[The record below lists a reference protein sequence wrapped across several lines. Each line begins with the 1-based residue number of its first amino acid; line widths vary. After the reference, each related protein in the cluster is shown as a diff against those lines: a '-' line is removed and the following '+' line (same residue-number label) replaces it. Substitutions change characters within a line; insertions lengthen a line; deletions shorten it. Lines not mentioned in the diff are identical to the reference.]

1 MEEMLSLL
9 LIPATFLTVA
19 YFYRGKEM
27 SDKKKITTFFEIAKI
42 CIQHKGELQYPIF
55 LKEIEDNISMNYV
68 YKLPLGVPSQL
79 IKKLAEVLE
88 EGLYKPVKISFH
100 QRELH
105 IRVFKQEIPERWN
118 WSKDLLQEQTWSVM
132 IGKSLDKNV
141 YHDFEKTPHMCVS
154 GMTRFGKTVFL
165 KNVMTSLILQQPQH
179 VNFFIID
186 LKEGLEFSPYRD
198 LSQVEEVAKNPKQAL
213 EMLVRV
219 REMMVKRIEMMKT
232 SYFTNIIDTSIK
244 ERHFIIV
251 DEGANL
257 CPTQGLPK
265 KQRDLLFLCQEMLSE
280 IARIGGGLGFRL
292 IFCTQYPTSD
302 TLPRQ
307 IKQNADAKLG
317 FRLPT
322 AIASQVAL
330 DEPGLEDLPSLPGR
344 ALFKTDRTEEIQVPY
359 LKDKDMWDLLKQYK
373 VVKKHEAPNSQT
385 ESEAN
390 RDFIH
395 FE

>member
-1 MEEMLSLL
+1 MLSLL
-9 LIPATFLTVA
+9 LIPATFITIA
-19 YFYRGKEM
+19 YFYQSNGM
-27 SDKKKITTFFEIAKI
+27 SDKKKIATFFEITKI
-42 CIQHKGELQYPIF
+42 CVQHKGELQYPIF
-55 LKEIEDNISMNYV
+55 IKEIKDDISMNYV

-79 IKKLAEVLE
+79 IQKLAEVLE

-105 IRVFKQEIPERWN
+105 IRVFSQQIPEMWN
-118 WSKDLLQEQTWSVM
+118 WSKELLKEHTWSVM
-132 IGKSLDKNV
+132 VGKALDKYV

-165 KNVMTSLILQQPQH
+165 KNVMTSLILQQSQH
-179 VNFFIID
+179 VKFFIVD
-186 LKEGLEFSPYRD
+186 LKEGLEFSPYKD
-198 LSQVEEVAKNPKQAL
+198 LSQVVEVAENPERAL
-213 EMLVRV
+213 EMLGRV
-219 REMMVKRIEMMKT
+219 REKMIKQIEMMKK
-232 SYFTNIIDTSIK
+232 SYFTNIIDTSIR
-244 ERHFIIV
+244 ERCFIIV

-265 KQRDLLFLCQEMLSE
+265 KQRDVLFMCQEMLSE

-307 IKQNADAKLG
+307 IKQNADAKIG
-317 FRLPT
+317 FRLPMT
-322 AIASQVAL
+322 VASQVAL
-330 DEPGLEDLPSLPGR
+330 DESGLEDLPSLPGR

-359 LKDKDMWDLLKQYK
+359 LKDTDMWKLLKKYK
-373 VVKKHEAPNSQT
+373 VVKQNEASNAQT
-385 ESEAN
+385 ESKTN
-390 RDFIH
+390 RDFIY

>member
-1 MEEMLSLL
+1 MEGMLSLL
-9 LIPATFLTVA
+9 LIPATFITVA
-19 YFYRGKEM
+19 YFYRSNGM
-27 SDKKKITTFFEIAKI
+27 SDKKKIATFFEITKI
-42 CIQHKGELQYPIF
+42 CVQHKGELQYPIF
-55 LKEIEDNISMNYV
+55 IKEIKDDISMNYV

-79 IKKLAEVLE
+79 IQKLAEVLE

-105 IRVFKQEIPERWN
+105 IRVFSQQIPEMWN
-118 WSKDLLQEQTWSVM
+118 WSKDLLKEHTWSVM
-132 IGKSLDKNV
+132 VGKALDKYV

-165 KNVMTSLILQQPQH
+165 KNVMTSLILQQSQH
-179 VNFFIID
+179 VKFFIVD
-186 LKEGLEFSPYRD
+186 LKEGLEFSPYKD
-198 LSQVEEVAKNPKQAL
+198 LSQVVEVAENPERAL
-213 EMLVRV
+213 EMLGRV
-219 REMMVKRIEMMKT
+219 REKMIKQIEMMKK
-232 SYFTNIIDTSIK
+232 SYFTNIIDTSIR
-244 ERHFIIV
+244 ERCFIIV

-265 KQRDLLFLCQEMLSE
+265 KQRDVLFMCQEMLSE

-307 IKQNADAKLG
+307 IKQNADAKIG

-322 AIASQVAL
+322 TVASQVAL
-330 DEPGLEDLPSLPGR
+330 DESGLEDLPSLPGR

-359 LKDKDMWDLLKQYK
+359 LKDTDMWKLLKKYK
-373 VVKKHEAPNSQT
+373 VVKQNEASNAQT
-385 ESEAN
+385 ESETN
-390 RDFIH
+390 RDFIY

>member
-1 MEEMLSLL
+1 MLSLL

-19 YFYRGKEM
+19 YFSQSNGT
-27 SDKKKITTFFEIAKI
+27 SDKKKIATFFEIAKI
-42 CIQHKGELQYPIF
+42 CVQHKGELQYPIF
-55 LKEIEDNISMNYV
+55 IKEIKDDISMNYV

-79 IKKLAEVLE
+79 IQKLAEVLE

-105 IRVFKQEIPERWN
+105 IRVFSQQIPEMWN
-118 WSKDLLQEQTWSVM
+118 WSKDLLKEHTWRVM
-132 IGKSLDKNV
+132 VGKALDKYV

-165 KNVMTSLILQQPQH
+165 KNVMTGLILQQSQY

-186 LKEGLEFSPYRD
+186 LKEGLEFSPYKE
-198 LSQVEEVAKNPKQAL
+198 LSQVVEVAENPEQAL
-213 EMLVRV
+213 EMLTKV
-219 REMMVKRIEMMKT
+219 REKMVKQIEVMKKA
-232 SYFTNIIDTSIK
+232 YFTNIIDTSIK
-244 ERHFIIV
+244 ERCFIIV

-257 CPTQGLPK
+257 CPTQGLLK
-265 KQRDLLFLCQEMLSE
+265 KQRDVLFLCQEMLSE

-322 AIASQVAL
+322 AVASQVAL
-330 DEPGLEDLPSLPGR
+330 DEPGLEGLPSLPGR

-359 LKDKDMWDLLKQYK
+359 LKDTDMWKLLKQYK
-373 VVKKHEAPNSQT
+373 VVKQNEASNIQT
-385 ESEAN
+385 ESETN

-395 FE
+395 FK

>member
-1 MEEMLSLL
+1 MEGMLSLL
-9 LIPATFLTVA
+9 LIPATFITVA
-19 YFYRGKEM
+19 YFYQSNGM
-27 SDKKKITTFFEIAKI
+27 SDKKKIATFFEITKI
-42 CIQHKGELQYPIF
+42 CVQHKGELQYPIF
-55 LKEIEDNISMNYV
+55 IKEIKDDISMNYV

-79 IKKLAEVLE
+79 IQKLAEILE

-105 IRVFKQEIPERWN
+105 IRVFSQQIPEMWN
-118 WSKDLLQEQTWSVM
+118 WSKDLLKEHTWSVM
-132 IGKSLDKNV
+132 VGKALDKYV

-165 KNVMTSLILQQPQH
+165 KNVMTSLILQQSQH
-179 VNFFIID
+179 VKFFIVD
-186 LKEGLEFSPYRD
+186 LKEGLEFSPYED
-198 LSQVEEVAKNPKQAL
+198 LFQVVEVAENPERAL
-213 EMLVRV
+213 EMLGRV
-219 REMMVKRIEMMKT
+219 REKMIKQIEMMKK
-232 SYFTNIIDTSIK
+232 SYFTNIIDTSIR
-244 ERHFIIV
+244 ERCFIIV

-265 KQRDLLFLCQEMLSE
+265 KQRDVLFMCQEMLSE

-307 IKQNADAKLG
+307 IKQNADAKIG

-322 AIASQVAL
+322 TVASQVAL
-330 DEPGLEDLPSLPGR
+330 DESGLEDLPSLPGR

-359 LKDKDMWDLLKQYK
+359 LKDTDMWKLLKKYK
-373 VVKKHEAPNSQT
+373 VVKQNEASNAQT
-385 ESEAN
+385 ESETN
-390 RDFIH
+390 RDFIY

>member
-9 LIPATFLTVA
+9 FIPATFITVA
-19 YFYRGKEM
+19 YFYQSKGM
-27 SDKKKITTFFEIAKI
+27 SDKKKIATFFEIAKI
-42 CIQHKGELQYPIF
+42 CVQHKGELQYPIF
-55 LKEIEDNISMNYV
+55 IKEIEDDISMNYV

-105 IRVFKQEIPERWN
+105 IRVFKQRIPEEWI
-118 WSKDLLQEQTWSVM
+118 WSKDLLKEHTWRVM
-132 IGKSLDKNV
+132 MGKALDKHV

-165 KNVMTSLILQQPQH
+165 KNVMTSLILQQSQH

-186 LKEGLEFSPYRD
+186 LKEGLEFSPYKE
-198 LSQVEEVAKNPKQAL
+198 LSQVVEVAENPEQAL

-219 REMMVKRIEMMKT
+219 REKMVKQIEMMKKF
-232 SYFTNIIDTSIK
+232 YFTNVIDTSIR
-244 ERHFIIV
+244 ERCFIIV

-257 CPTQGLPK
+257 CPTQGLSK
-265 KQRDLLFLCQEMLSE
+265 KQRDLLFMCQEMLSE

-322 AIASQVAL
+322 AVASQVAL

-359 LKDKDMWDLLKQYK
+359 LKDKDMWNLLKQYK
-373 VVKKHEAPNSQT
+373 VVKKHKASNPQT

>member
-1 MEEMLSLL
+1 MLSLL
-9 LIPATFLTVA
+9 LIPATFITVA
-19 YFYRGKEM
+19 YFYKSKGM
-27 SDKKKITTFFEIAKI
+27 SDKKKIATFFEIAKI
-42 CIQHKGELQYPIF
+42 CVQHKGELKYPIF
-55 LKEIEDNISMNYV
+55 IKEIKDDISMNYV

-79 IKKLAEVLE
+79 IKKFAEVLE

-105 IRVFKQEIPERWN
+105 IRVFKQQIPEMWN
-118 WSKDLLQEQTWSVM
+118 WSKNLLKEHTWRVM
-132 IGKSLDKNV
+132 MGKALDKHV
-141 YHDFEKTPHMCVS
+141 YHDFEKTPHMCVA

-186 LKEGLEFSPYRD
+186 LKEGLEFSPYKK
-198 LSQVEEVAKNPKQAL
+198 LSQVIEIAENPEQAL
-213 EMLVRV
+213 EMLAKV
-219 REMMVKRIEMMKT
+219 REKMVKQIEVMKK

-244 ERHFIIV
+244 ERCFIVV

-265 KQRDLLFLCQEMLSE
+265 KQRDLLFMCQEMLSE

-322 AIASQVAL
+322 AVASQVAL
-330 DEPGLEDLPSLPGR
+330 DEPGLENLPSLPGR

-359 LKDKDMWDLLKQYK
+359 LKDTDMWKLLKQYK
-373 VVKKHEAPNSQT
+373 VVKQSEASNTQT
-385 ESEAN
+385 ESETD

>member
-1 MEEMLSLL
+1 MLSLL
-9 LIPATFLTVA
+9 LIPATFITVA
-19 YFYRGKEM
+19 YFYQSNGM
-27 SDKKKITTFFEIAKI
+27 SDKKKIATFFEITKI
-42 CIQHKGELQYPIF
+42 CVQHKGELQYPIF
-55 LKEIEDNISMNYV
+55 IKEIKDDISMNYV

-79 IKKLAEVLE
+79 IQKLAEVLE

-105 IRVFKQEIPERWN
+105 IRVFSQQIPEMWN
-118 WSKDLLQEQTWSVM
+118 WSKDLLKEHTWSVM
-132 IGKSLDKNV
+132 VGKALDKYV

-165 KNVMTSLILQQPQH
+165 KNVMTSLILQQSQH
-179 VNFFIID
+179 VNFFIVD
-186 LKEGLEFSPYRD
+186 LKEGLEFSPYKD
-198 LSQVEEVAKNPKQAL
+198 LSQVVEVAENPERAL
-213 EMLVRV
+213 EMLGRV
-219 REMMVKRIEMMKT
+219 REKMIKQIEMMKK
-232 SYFTNIIDTSIK
+232 SYFTNIIDTSIR
-244 ERHFIIV
+244 ERCFIIV

-265 KQRDLLFLCQEMLSE
+265 KQRDVLFMCQEMLSE

-307 IKQNADAKLG
+307 IKQNADAKIG

-322 AIASQVAL
+322 TVASQVAL
-330 DEPGLEDLPSLPGR
+330 DESGLEDLPSLPGR

-359 LKDKDMWDLLKQYK
+359 LKDTDMWKLLKKYK
-373 VVKKHEAPNSQT
+373 VVKQNEASNAQT
-385 ESEAN
+385 ESETN
-390 RDFIH
+390 RDFIY

>member
-1 MEEMLSLL
+1 MFSLL
-9 LIPATFLTVA
+9 LIPATFITVA
-19 YFYRGKEM
+19 YFYKSKGM
-27 SDKKKITTFFEIAKI
+27 SDKKKIATFFEIAKI
-42 CIQHKGELQYPIF
+42 CVQHKGELKYPIF
-55 LKEIEDNISMNYV
+55 IKEIEDDISMNYV

-79 IKKLAEVLE
+79 IKKFAEVLE

-100 QRELH
+100 QRKLH
-105 IRVFKQEIPERWN
+105 IRVFKQQIPEMWN
-118 WSKDLLQEQTWSVM
+118 WSRNLLKEHTWRVM
-132 IGKSLDKNV
+132 MGKALDKHV
-141 YHDFEKTPHMCVS
+141 YHDFEKTPHMCVA

-165 KNVMTSLILQQPQH
+165 KNVMTSLILQQPQY

-186 LKEGLEFSPYRD
+186 LKEGLEFSPYKE
-198 LSQVEEVAKNPKQAL
+198 LAQVVEVAENPEQAL
-213 EMLVRV
+213 EMLAKV
-219 REMMVKRIEMMKT
+219 REKMVKQIEVMKK

-244 ERHFIIV
+244 ERCFIVV

-265 KQRDLLFLCQEMLSE
+265 KQRDLLFMCQEMLSE

-292 IFCTQYPTSD
+292 IFCTQYPPSD

-322 AIASQVAL
+322 AVASQVAL
-330 DEPGLEDLPSLPGR
+330 DEPCLEDLPSLPGR

-359 LKDKDMWDLLKQYK
+359 LKDTDMWKLPKQYK
-373 VVKKHEAPNSQT
+373 VVKQSEASNTQT
-385 ESEAN
+385 ESETD
-390 RDFIH
+390 RDFIN

>member
-1 MEEMLSLL
+1 MLSLL
-9 LIPATFLTVA
+9 LIPATFITVA
-19 YFYRGKEM
+19 YFFQGKGM
-27 SDKKKITTFFEIAKI
+27 SDKKKIATFFEITKI
-42 CIQHKGELQYPIF
+42 CVQHKGELQYPIF
-55 LKEIEDNISMNYV
+55 IKEMEDDISKNYV

-79 IKKLAEVLE
+79 IKKLDEVLE

-105 IRVFKQEIPERWN
+105 IRVFKQKIPERWN
-118 WSKDLLQEQTWSVM
+118 WSKDLLKEQIWRVM
-132 IGKSLDKNV
+132 MGKSLDKYI
-141 YHDFEKTPHMCVS
+141 YHDFESTPHMCVS

-179 VNFFIID
+179 VSFFIID
-186 LKEGLEFSPYRD
+186 LKEGLEFSPYKD
-198 LSQVEEVAKNPKQAL
+198 LSQVVEVAENPQQAL
-213 EMLVRV
+213 EMLAKVRKNML
-219 REMMVKRIEMMKT
+219 RQIEIMKN
-232 SYFTNIIDTSIK
+232 SYLTNIIDTSIR
-244 ERHFIIV
+244 ERCFIIV

-265 KQRDLLFLCQEMLSE
+265 KQRDLLFMCQEMLSE
-280 IARIGGGLGFRL
+280 IARVGGGLGFRL

-359 LKDKDMWDLLKQYK
+359 LKDKEMWDLLKQYK
-373 VVKKHEAPNSQT
+373 VVKQYEASNTQT
-385 ESEAN
+385 ESETN

>member
-1 MEEMLSLL
+1 MLSLL
-9 LIPATFLTVA
+9 LIPATFITVA
-19 YFYRGKEM
+19 YFYQSNGM
-27 SDKKKITTFFEIAKI
+27 SDKKKIATFFEITKI
-42 CIQHKGELQYPIF
+42 CVQHKGELQYPIF
-55 LKEIEDNISMNYV
+55 IKEIKDDISMNYV

-79 IKKLAEVLE
+79 IQKLAEVLE

-105 IRVFKQEIPERWN
+105 IRVFSQQIPEMWN
-118 WSKDLLQEQTWSVM
+118 WSKDLLKEHTWSVM
-132 IGKSLDKNV
+132 VGKALDKYV

-165 KNVMTSLILQQPQH
+165 KNVMTSLILQQSQH
-179 VNFFIID
+179 VKFFIVD
-186 LKEGLEFSPYRD
+186 LKEGLEFSPYKD
-198 LSQVEEVAKNPKQAL
+198 LSQVVEVAENPERAL
-213 EMLVRV
+213 EMLGRV
-219 REMMVKRIEMMKT
+219 REKMIKQIEMMKK
-232 SYFTNIIDTSIK
+232 SYFTNIIDTSIR
-244 ERHFIIV
+244 ERCFIIV

-265 KQRDLLFLCQEMLSE
+265 KQRDVLFMFQEMLSE

-307 IKQNADAKLG
+307 IKQNADAKIG

-322 AIASQVAL
+322 TVASQVAL
-330 DEPGLEDLPSLPGR
+330 DESGLEDLPSLPGR

-359 LKDKDMWDLLKQYK
+359 LKDTDMWKLLKKYK
-373 VVKKHEAPNSQT
+373 VVKQNEASNAQT
-385 ESEAN
+385 ESETN
-390 RDFIH
+390 RDFIY

>member
-1 MEEMLSLL
+1 MLSLL
-9 LIPATFLTVA
+9 LIPATFITVA
-19 YFYRGKEM
+19 YFYQSNGM

-42 CIQHKGELQYPIF
+42 CVQHKGELQYPIF
-55 LKEIEDNISMNYV
+55 IKEIKDDISMNYV

-79 IKKLAEVLE
+79 IQKLAEVLE

-105 IRVFKQEIPERWN
+105 IRVFSQRIPEMWN
-118 WSKDLLQEQTWSVM
+118 WSKDLLKEHTWRVM
-132 IGKSLDKNV
+132 VGKALDKHV

-165 KNVMTSLILQQPQH
+165 KNVMTSLILQQSQH
-179 VNFFIID
+179 VSFFIID
-186 LKEGLEFSPYRD
+186 LKEGLEFSPYKN
-198 LSQVEEVAKNPKQAL
+198 LSQVIEIAENPEQAL
-213 EMLVRV
+213 EMLAKV
-219 REMMVKRIEMMKT
+219 REKMVKQIEVIKN

-244 ERHFIIV
+244 ERYFIIV

-265 KQRDLLFLCQEMLSE
+265 KQRDVLFLCQEMLSE

-292 IFCTQYPTSD
+292 LFCTQYPTSD

-307 IKQNADAKLG
+307 IKQNADAKIG

-322 AIASQVAL
+322 AVASQVAL
-330 DEPGLEDLPSLPGR
+330 DESGLEDLPSLPGR

-359 LKDKDMWDLLKQYK
+359 LKDTDMWKLLKQYK
-373 VVKKHEAPNSQT
+373 VVKQDEASNTQT
-385 ESEAN
+385 ESETN

>member
-1 MEEMLSLL
+1 MFSLL
-9 LIPATFLTVA
+9 LILTTFITVA
-19 YFYRGKEM
+19 YFYKSKGM
-27 SDKKKITTFFEIAKI
+27 SDKKKIATFFEIAKI
-42 CIQHKGELQYPIF
+42 CVQHKGELKYPIF
-55 LKEIEDNISMNYV
+55 IKEIEDDISMNYV

-79 IKKLAEVLE
+79 IKKFAEVLE
-88 EGLYKPVKISFH
+88 EGLYKAVKISFH

-105 IRVFKQEIPERWN
+105 IRVFKQQIPEMWN
-118 WSKDLLQEQTWSVM
+118 WSRNLLKEHTWRVM
-132 IGKSLDKNV
+132 MGKALDKHV
-141 YHDFEKTPHMCVS
+141 YHDFEKTPHMCVA

-186 LKEGLEFSPYRD
+186 LKEGLEFSPYKE
-198 LSQVEEVAKNPKQAL
+198 LSQVVEVAENPEQAL
-213 EMLVRV
+213 EMLAKV
-219 REMMVKRIEMMKT
+219 REKMVKQIEVMKK

-244 ERHFIIV
+244 ERCFIVV

-265 KQRDLLFLCQEMLSE
+265 KQRDLLFMRQEMLSE

-322 AIASQVAL
+322 AVASQVAL
-330 DEPGLEDLPSLPGR
+330 DEPGLEGLPSLPGR

-359 LKDKDMWDLLKQYK
+359 LKDTDMWELLKQYK
-373 VVKKHEAPNSQT
+373 VVKQNEAPKTQT
-385 ESEAN
+385 ESQTD
-390 RDFIH
+390 RDFIE
-395 FE
+395 FK

>member
-1 MEEMLSLL
+1 MLSLL
-9 LIPATFLTVA
+9 LIPATFITVA
-19 YFYRGKEM
+19 YFYQSNGM
-27 SDKKKITTFFEIAKI
+27 SDKKKIATFFEITKI
-42 CIQHKGELQYPIF
+42 CVQHKGELKYPIF
-55 LKEIEDNISMNYV
+55 IKEIKDDISMNYV

-79 IKKLAEVLE
+79 IQKLAEILE

-105 IRVFKQEIPERWN
+105 IRVFSQQIPEMWN
-118 WSKDLLQEQTWSVM
+118 WSKDLLKEHTWRVM
-132 IGKSLDKNV
+132 VGKALDKYV

-165 KNVMTSLILQQPQH
+165 KNVMTSLILQQSQH
-179 VNFFIID
+179 VKFFIVD
-186 LKEGLEFSPYRD
+186 LKEGLEFSPYKD
-198 LSQVEEVAKNPKQAL
+198 LSQVVEVAENPERAL
-213 EMLVRV
+213 EMLGRV
-219 REMMVKRIEMMKT
+219 REKMIKQIEMMKK
-232 SYFTNIIDTSIK
+232 SYFTNIIDTSIG
-244 ERHFIIV
+244 ERCFIIV

-265 KQRDLLFLCQEMLSE
+265 KQRDVLFMCQEMLSE

-307 IKQNADAKLG
+307 IKQNADAKIG

-322 AIASQVAL
+322 TVASQVAL
-330 DEPGLEDLPSLPGR
+330 DESGLEDLPSLPGR

-359 LKDKDMWDLLKQYK
+359 LKDTDMWKLLKKYK
-373 VVKKHEAPNSQT
+373 VVKQNEASNAQT
-385 ESEAN
+385 ESETN

>member
-1 MEEMLSLL
+1 MEGMLSLL
-9 LIPATFLTVA
+9 LIPATFITVA
-19 YFYRGKEM
+19 YFYQSNGM
-27 SDKKKITTFFEIAKI
+27 SDKKKIATFFEITKI
-42 CIQHKGELQYPIF
+42 CVQHKGELQYPIF
-55 LKEIEDNISMNYV
+55 IKEIKDDISMNYV

-79 IKKLAEVLE
+79 IQKLAEVLE

-105 IRVFKQEIPERWN
+105 IRVFSQQIPEMWN
-118 WSKDLLQEQTWSVM
+118 WSKDLLKEHTWSVM
-132 IGKSLDKNV
+132 VGKALDKYV

-165 KNVMTSLILQQPQH
+165 KNVMTSLILQQSQH
-179 VNFFIID
+179 VKFFIVD
-186 LKEGLEFSPYRD
+186 LKEGLEFSPYKD
-198 LSQVEEVAKNPKQAL
+198 LSQVVEVAENPERAL
-213 EMLVRV
+213 EMLGRV
-219 REMMVKRIEMMKT
+219 REKMIKQIEMMKK
-232 SYFTNIIDTSIK
+232 SYFTNIIDTSIR
-244 ERHFIIV
+244 ERCFIIV

-265 KQRDLLFLCQEMLSE
+265 KQRDVLFMFQEMLSE

-307 IKQNADAKLG
+307 IKQNADAKIG

-322 AIASQVAL
+322 TVASQVAL
-330 DEPGLEDLPSLPGR
+330 DESGLEDLPSLPGR

-359 LKDKDMWDLLKQYK
+359 LKDTDMWKLLKKYK
-373 VVKKHEAPNSQT
+373 VVKQNEASNAQT
-385 ESEAN
+385 ESETN
-390 RDFIH
+390 RDFIY

>member
-1 MEEMLSLL
+1 MGELL
-9 LIPATFLTVA
+9 TLLVIPVAFVTVA
-19 YFYRGKEM
+19 YFSRGKEQ
-27 SDKKKITTFFEIAKI
+27 SDKKKIAMFFEITKI
-42 CIQHKGELQYPIF
+42 CVQHKGELRYPVF
-55 LKEIEDNISMNYV
+55 VKELEEDICINYV

-79 IKKLAEVLE
+79 IKKLVEVLE

-100 QRELH
+100 QRELY
-105 IRVFKQEIPERWN
+105 IRVFKQQLPDMWD
-118 WSKDLLQEQTWSVM
+118 WSKELLRKHTWKVI
-132 IGKSLDKNV
+132 IGKALDRQV

-165 KNVMTSLILQQPQH
+165 KNVMTSLILQQSQH
-179 VNFFIID
+179 VKFYIID
-186 LKEGLEFSPYRD
+186 LKEGLEFSPYKE
-198 LSQVEEVAKNPKQAL
+198 LSQVVEVAENPDQAL
-213 EMLVRV
+213 EMLIRV
-219 REMMVKRIEMMKT
+219 REKMVKQIEMMKK

-244 ERHFIIV
+244 DRCFIIV

-257 CPTQGLPK
+257 WPTQGLPK
-265 KQRDLLFLCQEMLSE
+265 KQRDVLFLCQEMLSE
-280 IARIGGGLGFRL
+280 VARIGGGLGFRL

-322 AIASQVAL
+322 VVASQVAL
-330 DEPGLEDLPSLPGR
+330 DESGLEDLPSLPGR
-344 ALFKTDRTEEIQVPY
+344 ALFKTDRTEEIQVPF
-359 LKDKDMWDLLKQYK
+359 LKDKDMWELLKQYK
-373 VVKKHEAPNSQT
+373 VVKQHEASNTQT
-385 ESEAN
+385 ESETN

>member
-1 MEEMLSLL
+1 MLPLL

-19 YFYRGKEM
+19 YFYQSKGM
-27 SDKKKITTFFEIAKI
+27 SDKKKIATFFEIAKI
-42 CIQHKGELQYPIF
+42 CVQHKDELQYPIF
-55 LKEIEDNISMNYV
+55 IKEIEDDISMNYV

-88 EGLYKPVKISFH
+88 EGLYKPVKISFR

-105 IRVFKQEIPERWN
+105 IRVFKQQIPEMWN
-118 WSKDLLQEQTWSVM
+118 WSRNLLKEHTWRVM
-132 IGKSLDKNV
+132 MGKALDKHV
-141 YHDFEKTPHMCVS
+141 YHDFEKTPHMCVA

-186 LKEGLEFSPYRD
+186 LKEGLEFSPYKE
-198 LSQVEEVAKNPKQAL
+198 LSQVVEVVENPEQAL
-213 EMLVRV
+213 EMLAKV
-219 REMMVKRIEMMKT
+219 REKMVKQTEVMKK

-244 ERHFIIV
+244 ERCFIVV

-265 KQRDLLFLCQEMLSE
+265 KQRDLLFMCQEMLSE

-322 AIASQVAL
+322 AVASQVAL

-359 LKDKDMWDLLKQYK
+359 LKDKDMWNLLKQYK
-373 VVKKHEAPNSQT
+373 VVKRNETSNTQT
-385 ESEAN
+385 ESETN

>member
-1 MEEMLSLL
+1 MLSLL
-9 LIPATFLTVA
+9 LIPATFITVA
-19 YFYRGKEM
+19 YFYQSNGM

-42 CIQHKGELQYPIF
+42 CVQHKGELQYPIF
-55 LKEIEDNISMNYV
+55 IKEIKDDINMNYV

-79 IKKLAEVLE
+79 IQKLAEVLE

-100 QRELH
+100 QREPH
-105 IRVFKQEIPERWN
+105 IRVFSQQIPEMWN
-118 WSKDLLQEQTWSVM
+118 WSKDLLKEHTWSVM
-132 IGKSLDKNV
+132 VGKALDKYV

-165 KNVMTSLILQQPQH
+165 KNLMTSLILQQSQH

-186 LKEGLEFSPYRD
+186 LKEGLEFSPYKD
-198 LSQVEEVAKNPKQAL
+198 LSQVVEVAENPEQAL
-213 EMLVRV
+213 EMLGRV
-219 REMMVKRIEMMKT
+219 REKMVKQIEKMKK
-232 SYFTNIIDTSIK
+232 SYFTNIIDTSIR
-244 ERHFIIV
+244 ERSFIIV

-265 KQRDLLFLCQEMLSE
+265 KQRDVLFMCQEMLSE

-322 AIASQVAL
+322 AVASQVAL

-344 ALFKTDRTEEIQVPY
+344 ALLKTDRTEKIQVPY
-359 LKDKDMWDLLKQYK
+359 LKDTDMWKLLKQYK
-373 VVKKHEAPNSQT
+373 VVKQNEASNTQT
-385 ESEAN
+385 ESKTN

>member
-1 MEEMLSLL
+1 MLSLL
-9 LIPATFLTVA
+9 LIPATFITVA
-19 YFYRGKEM
+19 YFYKSKGM
-27 SDKKKITTFFEIAKI
+27 SDKKKIATFFEIAKI
-42 CIQHKGELQYPIF
+42 CVQHKGELQYPIF
-55 LKEIEDNISMNYV
+55 IKEIKDDISMNYV

-79 IKKLAEVLE
+79 IQKLAEVLE

-105 IRVFKQEIPERWN
+105 IRVFSERIPEMWN
-118 WSKDLLQEQTWSVM
+118 WSKDLLKEHTWRVVM
-132 IGKSLDKNV
+132 GKALDKYV
-141 YHDFEKTPHMCVS
+141 YHDFEKTPHMCVA

-165 KNVMTSLILQQPQH
+165 KNVMTSLILQQPQY

-186 LKEGLEFSPYRD
+186 LKEGLEFSPYKE
-198 LSQVEEVAKNPKQAL
+198 LAQVVEVAENPEQAL
-213 EMLVRV
+213 EMLAKV
-219 REMMVKRIEMMKT
+219 REKMVKQIEVMKK

-244 ERHFIIV
+244 ERCFIVV

-265 KQRDLLFLCQEMLSE
+265 KQRDVLFMCQEILSE

-292 IFCTQYPTSD
+292 IFCTQYPTAD

-322 AIASQVAL
+322 AVASQVAL

-344 ALFKTDRTEEIQVPY
+344 ALFKTDRTEEIQAPY
-359 LKDKDMWDLLKQYK
+359 LKDTDMWKLLKQYK
-373 VVKKHEAPNSQT
+373 VVKQSEASNTQT
-385 ESEAN
+385 ESETN

>member
-9 LIPATFLTVA
+9 LIPATFITVA
-19 YFYRGKEM
+19 YFYKSKGM
-27 SDKKKITTFFEIAKI
+27 SDKKKIATFFEIAKI
-42 CIQHKGELQYPIF
+42 CVQHKGELQYPIF
-55 LKEIEDNISMNYV
+55 IKEIEDDISMNYV

-105 IRVFKQEIPERWN
+105 IRVFKQQISEMWN
-118 WSKDLLQEQTWSVM
+118 WSKDLLKEHTWRVM
-132 IGKSLDKNV
+132 MGKALDKHV
-141 YHDFEKTPHMCVS
+141 YHDFEKTPHMCVA

-179 VNFFIID
+179 VKFFIID
-186 LKEGLEFSPYRD
+186 LKEGLEFSPYKD
-198 LSQVEEVAKNPKQAL
+198 LSQVVEVAENPEQAL
-213 EMLVRV
+213 EMLAKV
-219 REMMVKRIEMMKT
+219 RERMVKQIEVMKN

-244 ERHFIIV
+244 ERCFIIV

-265 KQRDLLFLCQEMLSE
+265 KQRDLLFMCQEMLSE

-322 AIASQVAL
+322 TVASQVAL

-359 LKDKDMWDLLKQYK
+359 LKDKDMWCLLKQYK
-373 VVKKHEAPNSQT
+373 VVKRNETSNTQT
-385 ESEAN
+385 ESETN

>member
-1 MEEMLSLL
+1 MEGMLSLL
-9 LIPATFLTVA
+9 LIPATFITVA
-19 YFYRGKEM
+19 YFYQSNGM

-42 CIQHKGELQYPIF
+42 CVQHKGELQYPIF
-55 LKEIEDNISMNYV
+55 IKEIKDDISMNYV

-79 IKKLAEVLE
+79 IQKLAEILE
-88 EGLYKPVKISFH
+88 EGLYKPVKISFY

-105 IRVFKQEIPERWN
+105 IRVFSQRIPEMWN
-118 WSKDLLQEQTWSVM
+118 WSKDLLKEHTWRVM
-132 IGKSLDKNV
+132 VGKALDKHV

-165 KNVMTSLILQQPQH
+165 KNVMTSLILQQSQH
-179 VNFFIID
+179 VSFLIID
-186 LKEGLEFSPYRD
+186 LKEGLEFSPYKN
-198 LSQVEEVAKNPKQAL
+198 LSQVIEIAENPEQAL
-213 EMLVRV
+213 EMLAKV
-219 REMMVKRIEMMKT
+219 REKMVKQIEVIKN

-244 ERHFIIV
+244 ERYFIIV

-265 KQRDLLFLCQEMLSE
+265 KQRDVLFLCQEMLSE

-292 IFCTQYPTSD
+292 LFCTQYPTSD

-307 IKQNADAKLG
+307 IKQNADAKIG

-322 AIASQVAL
+322 AVASQVAL
-330 DEPGLEDLPSLPGR
+330 DESGLEDLPSLPGR

-359 LKDKDMWDLLKQYK
+359 LKDTDMWKLLKQYK
-373 VVKKHEAPNSQT
+373 VVKQHEASNTQT
-385 ESEAN
+385 ESETN
-390 RDFIH
+390 RDFVH

>member
-1 MEEMLSLL
+1 MLSLL
-9 LIPATFLTVA
+9 LIPATFITVA
-19 YFYRGKEM
+19 YFYKSKGM
-27 SDKKKITTFFEIAKI
+27 SDKKKIATFFEIAKI
-42 CIQHKGELQYPIF
+42 CVQHKGELQYPIF
-55 LKEIEDNISMNYV
+55 TKEIEDDISMNYV

-88 EGLYKPVKISFH
+88 EGLYKPVKILFH

-105 IRVFKQEIPERWN
+105 IRVFKQQIPEMWN
-118 WSKDLLQEQTWSVM
+118 WSRNLLKEHTWRVM
-132 IGKSLDKNV
+132 MGKALDKHV
-141 YHDFEKTPHMCVS
+141 YHDFEKTPHMCVA

-186 LKEGLEFSPYRD
+186 LKEGLEFSPYKE
-198 LSQVEEVAKNPKQAL
+198 LSQVLEVAENPEQAL
-213 EMLVRV
+213 EMLAKV
-219 REMMVKRIEMMKT
+219 REKMVKQIEVMKK

-244 ERHFIIV
+244 ERCFIVV

-265 KQRDLLFLCQEMLSE
+265 KQRDLLFMCQEMLSE

-322 AIASQVAL
+322 AVASQVAL

-359 LKDKDMWDLLKQYK
+359 LKDTDMWKLLKQYK
-373 VVKKHEAPNSQT
+373 VVKQSEASNTQT
-385 ESEAN
+385 ESETN

>member
-1 MEEMLSLL
+1 MLSLL
-9 LIPATFLTVA
+9 LIPATFITVA
-19 YFYRGKEM
+19 YFYQSNGPN
-27 SDKKKITTFFEIAKI
+27 DKKKIAMFFEITKV
-42 CIQHKGELQYPIF
+42 CVQHKGELQYPIF
-55 LKEIEDNISMNYV
+55 IKEIKDDISMNYV

-79 IKKLAEVLE
+79 IQKLAEVLE

-105 IRVFKQEIPERWN
+105 IRVFSQRIPEMWN
-118 WSKDLLQEQTWSVM
+118 WSKDLLKEHTWRVM
-132 IGKSLDKNV
+132 VGKALDKYV

-165 KNVMTSLILQQPQH
+165 KNVMTSLILQQSQH
-179 VNFFIID
+179 VKFFIID
-186 LKEGLEFSPYRD
+186 LKEGLEFSPYKE
-198 LSQVEEVAKNPKQAL
+198 LSQVVEVAENPKQAL
-213 EMLVRV
+213 EMLGRV
-219 REMMVKRIEMMKT
+219 REKMVKQIEMMKK
-232 SYFTNIIDTSIK
+232 SYFTNIIDTSIR
-244 ERHFIIV
+244 ERCFIIV

-265 KQRDLLFLCQEMLSE
+265 KQRDVLFLCQEMLSE

-307 IKQNADAKLG
+307 IKQNADAKIG

-322 AIASQVAL
+322 AVASQVAL

-344 ALFKTDRTEEIQVPY
+344 ALFKTDRTEEIQVPF
-359 LKDKDMWDLLKQYK
+359 LKDKD
-373 VVKKHEAPNSQT
+373 
-385 ESEAN
+385 
-390 RDFIH
+390 
-395 FE
+395 

>member
-1 MEEMLSLL
+1 MFSLL
-9 LIPATFLTVA
+9 LIPATFITVA
-19 YFYRGKEM
+19 YFYKSKGM
-27 SDKKKITTFFEIAKI
+27 SDKKKIATFFEIAKI
-42 CIQHKGELQYPIF
+42 CVQHKGELKYPIF
-55 LKEIEDNISMNYV
+55 IKEIEDDISMNYV

-79 IKKLAEVLE
+79 IKKFAEVLE

-100 QRELH
+100 QRKLH
-105 IRVFKQEIPERWN
+105 IRVFKQQIPEMWN
-118 WSKDLLQEQTWSVM
+118 WSRNLLKEHTWRVM
-132 IGKSLDKNV
+132 MGKALDKHV
-141 YHDFEKTPHMCVS
+141 YHDFEKTPHMCVA

-165 KNVMTSLILQQPQH
+165 KNVMTSLILQQPQY

-186 LKEGLEFSPYRD
+186 LKEGLEFSPYKE
-198 LSQVEEVAKNPKQAL
+198 LAQVVEVAENPEQAL
-213 EMLVRV
+213 EMLAKV
-219 REMMVKRIEMMKT
+219 REKMVKQIEVMKK

-244 ERHFIIV
+244 ERCFIVV

-265 KQRDLLFLCQEMLSE
+265 KQRDLLFMCQEMLSE

-322 AIASQVAL
+322 AVASQVAL

-359 LKDKDMWDLLKQYK
+359 LKDTDMWKLPKQYK
-373 VVKKHEAPNSQT
+373 VVKQSEASNTQT
-385 ESEAN
+385 ESETD
-390 RDFIH
+390 RDFIN

>member
-1 MEEMLSLL
+1 S
-9 LIPATFLTVA
+9 
-19 YFYRGKEM
+19 
-27 SDKKKITTFFEIAKI
+27 
-42 CIQHKGELQYPIF
+42 
-55 LKEIEDNISMNYV
+55 
-68 YKLPLGVPSQL
+68 
-79 IKKLAEVLE
+79 
-88 EGLYKPVKISFH
+88 
-100 QRELH
+100 
-105 IRVFKQEIPERWN
+105 
-118 WSKDLLQEQTWSVM
+118 
-132 IGKSLDKNV
+132 
-141 YHDFEKTPHMCVS
+141 
-154 GMTRFGKTVFL
+154 
-165 KNVMTSLILQQPQH
+165 QH

-186 LKEGLEFSPYRD
+186 LKEGLEFSPYKE
-198 LSQVEEVAKNPKQAL
+198 LSQVVEVAENPEQAL

-219 REMMVKRIEMMKT
+219 REKMVKQIEMMKK
-232 SYFTNIIDTSIK
+232 SYFTNVIDTSIR
-244 ERHFIIV
+244 ERCFIIV

-265 KQRDLLFLCQEMLSE
+265 KQRDLLFMCQEMLSE

-322 AIASQVAL
+322 VVASQVAL
-330 DEPGLEDLPSLPGR
+330 DEPGLEDLPSLSGR

-359 LKDKDMWDLLKQYK
+359 LKDTDMWKLLKQYK
-373 VVKKHEAPNSQT
+373 VVKQNEASNTQT
-385 ESEAN
+385 ESETN